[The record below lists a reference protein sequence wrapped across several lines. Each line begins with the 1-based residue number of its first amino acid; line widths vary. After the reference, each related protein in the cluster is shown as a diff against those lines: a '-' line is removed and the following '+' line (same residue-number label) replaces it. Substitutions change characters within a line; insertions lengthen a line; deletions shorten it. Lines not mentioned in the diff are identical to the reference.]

1 LILQLGRVLEDVGIA
16 ILSRV
21 FLEKRDSLV
30 APLND
35 RLKPRAGVLEERL
48 KCKTDYLVLN
58 EELGH
63 GSASSDSTWDHQNW
77 RFSNAKTIM
86 NQQRADET
94 PSEKRP
100 DKDGDD
106 RIEANKDSTS
116 NESRVSYV
124 GVVTHGIVRFLR
136 NNMRRS
142 NLLVYFLTIYI
153 SHVDVIST
161 RDLFVSHLCCC

>member
-1 LILQLGRVLEDVGIA
+1 MADDHCNDDGYNETNDSHPALDLILRLGRVLDDVGIA

-21 FLEKRDSLV
+21 FLDKRDSLV
-30 APLND
+30 APLSD

-48 KCKTDYLVLN
+48 KCKTEDLVLN

-94 PSEKRP
+94 QARNDLTKMEMAELRP
-100 DKDGDD
+100 I
-106 RIEANKDSTS
+106 RIPLPMKAGSP
-116 NESRVSYV
+116 
-124 GVVTHGIVRFLR
+124 
-136 NNMRRS
+136 M
-142 NLLVYFLTIYI
+142 LVL
-153 SHVDVIST
+153 
-161 RDLFVSHLCCC
+161 